1 MVNFLSSILIVQPL
15 LVTAQYVGRYVYE
28 TEDFRMIFDVNDD
41 HEADFTFK
49 AHPRLGV
56 TPEGSTSFSTGMVP
70 LENFSDSGYLFAL
83 GKRGPGYATFT
94 NLYNAIGHYLSK
106 AGIIQPDDS
115 FPPAG
120 IQHGDLTLLTYTD
133 SDHISTD
140 FQGEEVIFRKAGI
153 LIPGTFVYNE
163 PTSPSLKVVFKV
175 CPDGIVR
182 IKVKCGRH
190 STPRFRCKLTSGSRE
205 EIFVVGPAYL
215 PLLETSGWLADA
227 TFVFSKVFIAQLG
240 VWLLDVV

>member
-1 MVNFLSSILIVQPL
+1 MVNFLSSLLTVQPL
-15 LVTAQYVGRYVYE
+15 LVTAQYVGRYMYE

-49 AHPRLGV
+49 AHPRPGV

-140 FQGEEVIFRKAGI
+140 FQGEEALSLRKGHCR
-153 LIPGTFVYNE
+153 
-163 PTSPSLKVVFKV
+163 TSAQGVAIGLPH
-175 CPDGIVR
+175 GAIVR
-182 IKVKCGRH
+182 DYADTEKKAFYIARKRGDLALSRNCTVK
-190 STPRFRCKLTSGSRE
+190 SSIS
-205 EIFVVGPAYL
+205 
-215 PLLETSGWLADA
+215 
-227 TFVFSKVFIAQLG
+227 
-240 VWLLDVV
+240 